1 MPSKEMMYITSKAV
15 SKVEKRAFNLITRE
29 DAQQEAIRK
38 ANKSKETTED
48 EKERVNKGL
57 KWITQNGH
65 DAIENYEFAAQA
77 LDILHQAIRSVH
89 TESEIDL
96 MSPEA
101 AQLILTLSV
110 HRLKAADHPDCSN
123 AARYIGD
130 RLEGLTL
137 ATADFYEKQL
147 ALCEHYPQDLV
158 AAYQYIQ
165 SHLDEARA
173 GKLMAEVERSLGKRH
188 RASSAIEG
196 FNSLLRPYMYVRKG
210 VSQGF
215 LELFQAWH
223 NL

>member
-1 MPSKEMMYITSKAV
+1 LWPKSIV
-15 SKVEKRAFNLITRE
+15 NRW
-29 DAQQEAIRK
+29 IRY
-38 ANKSKETTED
+38 
-48 EKERVNKGL
+48 
-57 KWITQNGH
+57 Q
-65 DAIENYEFAAQA
+65 
-77 LDILHQAIRSVH
+77 
-89 TESEIDL
+89 
-96 MSPEA
+96 MSFRF
-101 AQLILTLSV
+101 SW
-110 HRLKAADHPDCSN
+110 
-123 AARYIGD
+123 ARIAGD

-173 GKLMAEVERSLGKRH
+173 GKLMAEVERSLDKRH

-223 NL
+223 NLWTRRGGKHKGTSAYETLTGNKVDDWLTRLGFPRSGTVH